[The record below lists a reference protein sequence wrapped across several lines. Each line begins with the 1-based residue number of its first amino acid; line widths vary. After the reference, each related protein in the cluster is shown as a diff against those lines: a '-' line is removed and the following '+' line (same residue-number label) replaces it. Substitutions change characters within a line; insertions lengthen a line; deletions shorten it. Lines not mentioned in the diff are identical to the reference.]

1 MAYVL
6 SAPETSKVPIAPMEV
21 HMFRVLC
28 LQGGGVYVQDGTVT
42 FVACTISGNTA
53 TVRAHV
59 QNFPD
64 GKIADVLAST
74 RLHN

>member
-1 MAYVL
+1 
-6 SAPETSKVPIAPMEV
+6 
-21 HMFRVLC
+21 MFRVLC